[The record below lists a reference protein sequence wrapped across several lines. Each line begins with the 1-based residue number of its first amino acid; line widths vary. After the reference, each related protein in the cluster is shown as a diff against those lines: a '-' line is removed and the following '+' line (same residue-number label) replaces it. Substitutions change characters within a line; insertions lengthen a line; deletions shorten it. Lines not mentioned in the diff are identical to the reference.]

1 MSLEGLLTSDYSLI
15 VKKGGNSESAFT
27 SANPDNIFGK
37 LNSQKVSE
45 FMPTDEAVVKLN
57 SSDKPLAF
65 YYAVETI
72 LNFKE
77 FKCHV
82 SITTRLIFQ
91 TSKSLYQKGYSR
103 SKKGSYITVIFQ
115 KFKYQKK

>member
-1 MSLEGLLTSDYSLI
+1 MSFASSMKFNVIYGCPPPLEGLLTSDYSLI

-37 LNSQKVSE
+37 LNSQKVSD
-45 FMPTDEAVVKLN
+45 FLPTAEAVVKLN
-57 SSDKPLAF
+57 GSDNPLAF
-65 YYAVETI
+65 YYAIETI

-82 SITTRLIFQ
+82 SM
-91 TSKSLYQKGYSR
+91 SKD
-103 SKKGSYITVIFQ
+103 
-115 KFKYQKK
+115 

>member
-1 MSLEGLLTSDYSLI
+1 MDALPLEGLLTSDYSLI

-37 LNSQKVSE
+37 LNSQKVSD
-45 FMPTDEAVVKLN
+45 FLPTAEAVVKLN
-57 SSDKPLAF
+57 GSDNPLAF
-65 YYAVETI
+65 YYAIETI

-82 SITTRLIFQ
+82 SM
-91 TSKSLYQKGYSR
+91 SKD
-103 SKKGSYITVIFQ
+103 
-115 KFKYQKK
+115 